1 MKNTKKQ
8 NEFPVGWNAA
18 RVKRVIAHHERQ
30 TDAEAAAEDEVA
42 YHSTK
47 ATTMK
52 VPVNLVPE
60 VRALLAK
67 RRAS

>member
-1 MKNTKKQ
+1 MKNTKK
-8 NEFPVGWNAA
+8 NEFPAGWNAA

-30 TDAEAAAEDEVA
+30 TDAEAAAEDELA
-42 YHSTK
+42 YRSTK
-47 ATTMK
+47 ATIMK
-52 VPVNLVPE
+52 VPVKLVPE

>member
-8 NEFPVGWNAA
+8 NVFPAGWNAA

-30 TDAEAAAEDEVA
+30 TDAEAAAEDELA
-42 YHSTK
+42 YRSTK
-47 ATTMK
+47 ATIMK
-52 VPVNLVPE
+52 VPVKLVPE

>member
-1 MKNTKKQ
+1 
-8 NEFPVGWNAA
+8 
-18 RVKRVIAHHERQ
+18 VIAHHERQ

-42 YHSTK
+42 YRSTK

-52 VPVNLVPE
+52 VPVKLVPE

>member
-1 MKNTKKQ
+1 MNNTKQ
-8 NEFPVGWNAA
+8 NELPAGWNAA
-18 RVKRVIAHHERQ
+18 RVKCVIAHHERQ
-30 TDAEAAAEDEVA
+30 TDAEAAAEDKVA
-42 YHSTK
+42 YRSTK
-47 ATTMK
+47 ATTMT